1 MGGEDLRGL
10 RGYKKTSDGRTTS
23 FFNNELD
30 EKTKSLIGDIT
41 PKAIAAEAVKTATTA
56 INGGSAWNTAGT
68 FESKNVTPWAKE
80 RIKELLGE
88 VECEGG
94 ECVISVVDVKD
105 VSGDAEITMNRGKR
119 KFLCDFDVTIEWK
132 VLSNGGTKE
141 GKGSM
146 VIRDINAE
154 KEYDYQVIVDSTSS
168 KEVALDIN

>member
-1 MGGEDLRGL
+1 MG
-10 RGYKKTSDGRTTS
+10 KTT

-80 RIKELLGE
+80 RIKELLDATE
-88 VECEGG
+88 FEGG
-94 ECVISVVDVKD
+94 GCSVSIVDVKD
-105 VSGDAEITMNRGKR
+105 ITGDAEITMNRGKR

-132 VLSNGGTKE
+132 VLSNG
-141 GKGSM
+141 
-146 VIRDINAE
+146 
-154 KEYDYQVIVDSTSS
+154 
-168 KEVALDIN
+168 